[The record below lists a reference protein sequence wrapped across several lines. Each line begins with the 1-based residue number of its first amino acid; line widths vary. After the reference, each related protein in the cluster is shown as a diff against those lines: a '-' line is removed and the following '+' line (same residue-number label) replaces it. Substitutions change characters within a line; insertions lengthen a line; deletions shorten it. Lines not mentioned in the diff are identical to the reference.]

1 MKKTATDLHG
11 FVRIFLIVFLVAGL
25 PSYAQAGSTKV
36 NDNSPD
42 TIFLHGDVLPGMI
55 SFLTKS
61 GTNWFAGAMPMDR
74 VQAIAVRCGRIVAV
88 GSDVEIEKLKGK
100 HTQVVDL
107 GGHFV
112 MPGFNDAHVHLANA
126 GFEKLYVNLIG
137 VHSLAEMQDRIAE
150 AAKRTPAGD
159 WLTGRGWDHTLWP
172 GQKLP
177 TRQDLDQVTGAHPAI
192 FTRVDGHISVA
203 NSAALK
209 FAGITA
215 STPDPAGGKIDRD
228 AQGKP
233 TGILRETVKDDLLAR
248 IPPPSPAQR
257 RRALELAL
265 ADAAHWGITS
275 AQDNS
280 QWADFLI
287 CEDLER
293 EGKLTLRVAEW
304 LPFNASLELLQAHR
318 AQHPQSDNLLH
329 TTMLKGFMDGSL
341 GSRTA
346 ALLAPYADD
355 PGNTGLA
362 RYDQAK
368 LNQMAVE
375 RVRAGFQLGFHAIG
389 DRAVEMALN
398 AFAEAERDARQR
410 GEVPAQGFRF
420 RVEHAQ
426 VTTPEQ
432 VKRFHE
438 LGVIASMQPNHLL
451 TDMRWVEARLG
462 KERLAH
468 SYAWKEFLDA
478 GVPLAFGTDYPVE
491 PITPFRGLYAAV
503 TRRSEDGKQ
512 EYFPDQRLTIDQAIA
527 AYTTAS
533 AYAEFAEQ
541 DKGLLQPGMLADFV
555 VLDRDITRV
564 DPAAILKTQVLRT
577 VVGGKTVYESG
588 DRVIGSLIR
597 DAHARPQSP
606 DHPITRS
613 PDLQLTISLLI

>member
-1 MKKTATDLHG
+1 MKKTFATDLHG
-11 FVRIFLIVFLVAGL
+11 FARIFLCFFLVAGL
-25 PSYAQAGSTKV
+25 SSGAQPGSTTV
-36 NDNSPD
+36 NDNPPD
-42 TIFLHGDVLPGMI
+42 TIFLHGDVLPGAI
-55 SFLTKS
+55 SVVEFS
-61 GTNWFAGAMPMDR
+61 GKIPLHSATPMPR
-74 VQAIAVRCGRIVAV
+74 VQAIAVRGGRIVAI
-88 GSDVEIEKLKGK
+88 GSDAEIQKLKGK
-100 HTQVVDL
+100 RTQVVDL

-126 GFEKLYVNLIG
+126 GFGKLTVDLTG
-137 VHSLAEMQDRIAE
+137 VHSLAEVQDRIA
-150 AAKRTPAGD
+150 ARAQATPAGD

-177 TRQDLDQVTGAHPAI
+177 TRQDIDKVTGDHPAI

-215 STPDPAGGKIDRD
+215 PTPDPPGGKIDRD
-228 AQGKP
+228 PQGEP

-265 ADAAHWGITS
+265 ADAAHSGITS

-280 QWADFLI
+280 QWEDLLI
-287 CEDLER
+287 FEDLER

-304 LPFNASLELLQAHR
+304 LPFNASLELLQARRSH
-318 AQHPQSDNLLH
+318 HPQDDRLLH

-355 PGNTGLA
+355 PGNTGLS

-368 LNQMAVE
+368 LNQMALE

-389 DRAVEMALN
+389 DRAAKMALD
-398 AFAEAERDARQR
+398 AFAEALRSAEENGEFLHFAAHHPPAPREDVRRDWL
-410 GEVPAQGFRF
+410 ETYRF
-420 RVEHAQ
+420 RIEHAQ

-432 VKRFHE
+432 VKRFRD

-451 TDMRWVEARLG
+451 TDMRWAEERLG
-462 KERLAH
+462 NQRAKH

-478 GVPLAFGTDYPVE
+478 GVRLAFGTDYPVE

-512 EYFPDQRLTIDQAIA
+512 EYFPAEKLTIELATV
-527 AYTTAS
+527 AYTTGS
-533 AYAEFAEQ
+533 AYAEFAEH

-564 DPAAILKTQVLRT
+564 DPIAILKTQVLRT
-577 VVGGKTVYESG
+577 VVGGKTVYELS
-588 DRVIGSLIR
+588 
-597 DAHARPQSP
+597 H
-606 DHPITRS
+606 
-613 PDLQLTISLLI
+613 

>member
-1 MKKTATDLHG
+1 MKDPFARDLRG
-11 FVRIFLIVFLVAGL
+11 FARIFSCVPLLFLLLGGA
-25 PSYAQAGSTKV
+25 V
-36 NDNSPD
+36 NVNGAEKTNPAD
-42 TIFLHGDVLPGMI
+42 TIFLHGDI
-55 SFLTKS
+55 YT
-61 GTNWFAGAMPMDR
+61 GTTGKRAQAM
-74 VQAIAVRCGRIVAV
+74 AVRGERIVAV
-88 GSDVEIEKLKGK
+88 GSDTEIQKLKGK
-100 HTQVVDL
+100 RTQVVDL

-126 GFEKLYVNLIG
+126 GFERLYINLTG
-137 VHSLAEMQDRIAE
+137 VRSLAEMQDRIA
-150 AAKRTPAGD
+150 ARAKTTPAGD
-159 WLTGRGWDHTLWP
+159 WLTGRGWDHTLWL

-177 TRQDLDQVTGAHPAI
+177 TRQDLDQVTGEHPAI

-215 STPDPAGGKIDRD
+215 STPNPAGGKIDRD
-228 AQGKP
+228 PQGEP
-233 TGILRETVKDDLLAR
+233 TGILRETVKDELLAKL
-248 IPPPSPAQR
+248 PPPSLAQR
-257 RRALELAL
+257 RRGLELAL
-265 ADAAHWGITS
+265 ADAARWGITS

-280 QWADFLI
+280 QWEDFLI
-287 CEDLER
+287 FEELER
-293 EGKLTLRVAEW
+293 EGKLTVRIAEW
-304 LPFNASLELLQAHR
+304 LLFNASLELLQAHR
-318 AQHPQSDNLLH
+318 SHHSQDDEMLH

-346 ALLAPYADD
+346 AMLAPYADD

-368 LNQMAVE
+368 LDQMAIE
-375 RVRAGFQLGFHAIG
+375 RVQAGFQLGFHAIG

-398 AFAEAERDARQR
+398 AFAEAERDARQH

-491 PITPFRGLYAAV
+491 LITPFRGLYAAV

-512 EYFPDQRLTIDQAIA
+512 EYFPAQKLTIEQAIA
-527 AYTTAS
+527 AYTKGS
-533 AYAEFAEQ
+533 AYAEFAEH

-564 DPAAILKTQVLRT
+564 EPAAILKTQVLRT
-577 VVGGKTVYESG
+577 VVGGKTVYELS
-588 DRVIGSLIR
+588 
-597 DAHARPQSP
+597 H
-606 DHPITRS
+606 
-613 PDLQLTISLLI
+613 

>member
-1 MKKTATDLHG
+1 MKKPFATDLHG
-11 FVRIFLIVFLVAGL
+11 LVRIFLCFLLGITPL
-25 PSYAQAGSTKV
+25 PGSTTV
-36 NDNSPD
+36 NDSPPD
-42 TIFLHGDVLPGMI
+42 TIFLHGDVLPGAI
-55 SFLTKS
+55 SAIEFNGEIPFYKAAL
-61 GTNWFAGAMPMDR
+61 MPR
-74 VQAIAVRCGRIVAV
+74 VQAIAVRGERIVAV
-88 GSDVEIEKLKGK
+88 GPDAEIQKLKGK
-100 HTQVVDL
+100 RTQVVDL

-126 GFEKLYVNLIG
+126 GFEKLYVSLTG
-137 VHSLAEMQDRIAE
+137 VHSLAEMQGRIA
-150 AAKRTPAGD
+150 ARATATPAGE

-177 TRQDLDQVTGAHPAI
+177 ARQDLDPVTGDHPAI

-215 STPDPAGGKIDRD
+215 STPDPTGGKIDRD
-228 AQGKP
+228 AQGEP
-233 TGILRETVKDDLLAR
+233 TGILRETVQDDLLAR

-265 ADAAHWGITS
+265 ADAAHSGITS

-280 QWADFLI
+280 QWEDFLI
-287 CEDLER
+287 FENLER
-293 EGKLTLRVAEW
+293 EGKLTLRIAEW
-304 LPFNASLELLQAHR
+304 LPFNASLELLQTR
-318 AQHPQSDNLLH
+318 RSQHSQDGGMLR

-346 ALLAPYADD
+346 AMLAPYADD

-398 AFAEAERDARQR
+398 AFAEAERDARQH

-426 VTTPEQ
+426 ITTPGQ
-432 VKRFHE
+432 VKRFRE

-451 TDMRWVEARLG
+451 TDMRWVEGRLG
-462 KERLAH
+462 KERLVH

-478 GVPLAFGTDYPVE
+478 GVRLAFGTDYPVE

-512 EYFPDQRLTIDQAIA
+512 EYFPAEKLTIEQAIV
-527 AYTTAS
+527 AYTTGS
-533 AYAEFAEQ
+533 AYAEFAEH
-541 DKGLLQPGMLADFV
+541 DKGFLQPGMLADFV

-577 VVGGKTVYESG
+577 VVGGKTVYELS
-588 DRVIGSLIR
+588 
-597 DAHARPQSP
+597 H
-606 DHPITRS
+606 
-613 PDLQLTISLLI
+613 

>member
-1 MKKTATDLHG
+1 MKKPFATDLHG
-11 FVRIFLIVFLVAGL
+11 FARIFSCFPLLILFLGGA
-25 PSYAQAGSTKV
+25 V
-36 NDNSPD
+36 NVSGAEKTTSAD
-42 TIFLHGDVLPGMI
+42 TIFLHGDI
-55 SFLTKS
+55 YT
-61 GTNWFAGAMPMDR
+61 GTAGKRAQAM
-74 VQAIAVRCGRIVAV
+74 AVRGERIVAV
-88 GSDVEIEKLKGK
+88 GSDAEIQKLKGK

-126 GFEKLYVNLIG
+126 GFEKLYVNLTG
-137 VHSLAEMQDRIAE
+137 VHSLAEMQDRIVD

-172 GQKLP
+172 GEKLP
-177 TRQDLDQVTGAHPAI
+177 TRQDLDPVTGDHPAI
-192 FTRVDGHISVA
+192 FTRVDGHIAVA

-215 STPDPAGGKIDRD
+215 STPDPAGGRIDHD
-228 AQGKP
+228 AHGEP

-248 IPPPSPAQR
+248 IPPPSLAQR
-257 RRALELAL
+257 RRALVLAL
-265 ADAAHWGITS
+265 ADAARWGITS
-275 AQDNS
+275 AQDYS
-280 QWADFLI
+280 TWEDFLVL
-287 CEDLER
+287 EDLER
-293 EGKLTLRVAEW
+293 EGKLIVRIAEW
-304 LPFNASLELLQAHR
+304 LPFNDSLSLLDLHHSH
-318 AQHPQSDNLLH
+318 HPETDPWLH

-346 ALLAPYADD
+346 AMLAPYADD
-355 PGNTGLA
+355 PGNTGLS

-389 DRAVEMALN
+389 DRAVQMALD
-398 AFAEAERDARQR
+398 AFAEAERDARKR
-410 GEVPAQGFRF
+410 GQVPAQGFRF

-451 TDMRWVEARLG
+451 TDMRWVESRLG

-503 TRRSEDGKQ
+503 TRRSEDGQQ
-512 EYFPDQRLTIDQAIA
+512 EYFPDQRLTIEQATA
-527 AYTTAS
+527 AYTAGS
-533 AYAEFAEQ
+533 AYAEFAEHY
-541 DKGLLQPGMLADFV
+541 KGLLQPGMLADLV

-564 DPAAILKTQVLRT
+564 EPAAILKTQVLRT
-577 VVGGKTVYESG
+577 IVGGRTVYESG
-588 DRVIGSLIR
+588 DRVIGSSG
-597 DAHARPQSP
+597 H
-606 DHPITRS
+606 
-613 PDLQLTISLLI
+613 